1 MDVFRKSLF
10 ILGAGMVVA
19 LLLSGCRRTV
29 PVGETPEPVSWPM
42 GFCPDSLS
50 ATGGTVGTGETLAAL
65 LVRLGAGQS
74 VSASLVQACD
84 TVFDV
89 RKLRAGNHYDAYY
102 EGDSLR
108 YLVYEQDR
116 IARIIFRCTDSLS
129 VWRYERPVERQV
141 KAVDIPITSSLWNDL
156 RRVDVSPLLIV
167 SLEDVYEWSVDF
179 FGLQEGDR
187 FRALYSQCVCEDEVV
202 AVDSLWYAEF
212 IRDGK
217 ELPAVFFDP
226 GDGSGRYWA
235 PDGASLKKAF
245 LKAPL
250 QFTRI
255 SSGFSY
261 HRRHPVSGKVK
272 PHTAVDYAAP
282 TGTPVRAIGNGTV
295 LSAGWAGGGG
305 NTVKIKHNG
314 VYTSAYLHLSRF
326 AKGIR
331 AGVHVAQGQVIGYVG
346 STGVSTGP
354 HLDFRVWKNGTPVNP
369 LTLVSPPSEPLAKV
383 YLPAL
388 DSVARRYR
396 HHLDSLLE
404 TTPSPLDST
413 HTDIP
418 HEE

>member
-10 ILGAGMVVA
+10 ILGAGMIVA

-217 ELPAVFFDP
+217 ELPAVF
-226 GDGSGRYWA
+226 
-235 PDGASLKKAF
+235 
-245 LKAPL
+245 
-250 QFTRI
+250 
-255 SSGFSY
+255 SGFSY
-261 HRRHPVSGKVK
+261 HRRHPVSCKVK